1 MAERRAKESAGRGGW
16 PATLALGVVG
26 VAAGFAVGIVAG
38 IGWEE
43 PALVFDYVT
52 GDTERVDWSS
62 INSPTDGEEALA
74 GRSEEL
80 LPAVAAP
87 PPRAAVEPK
96 DLPARRNAGTET
108 VSAPADSPD
117 LREPMPGGG
126 FSVQVGAFSDSQAAH
141 ALADSLRAQG
151 FRVYLSRGEGDGA
164 AWRVRVGPL
173 QTRADAE
180 REARRLKSRENLPTW
195 ILSEGS

>member
-38 IGWEE
+38 ISWEE

-52 GDTERVDWSS
+52 GDTEQVDWSL
-62 INSPTDGEEALA
+62 IDPLTDSEEAVA
-74 GRSEEL
+74 GRSEEP
-80 LPAVAAP
+80 LPEVAAP
-87 PPRAAVEPK
+87 PPRAVVESK
-96 DLPARRNAGTET
+96 ALPARPHAGTEAA
-108 VSAPADSPD
+108 SAPVDSPD
-117 LREPMPGGG
+117 VRKPMPGGG

-141 ALADSLRAQG
+141 ALADALRAQG

-164 AWRVRVGPL
+164 AWRVRVGPV